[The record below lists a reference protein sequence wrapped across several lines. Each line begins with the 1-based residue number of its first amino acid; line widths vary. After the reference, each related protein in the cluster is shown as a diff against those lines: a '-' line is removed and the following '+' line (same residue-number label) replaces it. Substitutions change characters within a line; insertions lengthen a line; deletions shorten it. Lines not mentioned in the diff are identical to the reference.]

1 LRVAQSKGK
10 VSGKRDN
17 ISIIHQL
24 GKLFKTLMERSAT
37 SATAMKEPSMKDH
50 KRLLLIDDDPNLILL
65 VKDYL
70 EFRGYEVVTAENGRE
85 ALEILELDIPD
96 MIICDVM
103 MPEMD
108 GYTFV
113 EQVRQTERTSW
124 IPVLFLS
131 AKGQSADRVK
141 GLNKG
146 ADVYMVK
153 PFEPE
158 ELVAQVESSLKQ
170 TIRWKEHQAKG
181 GENGSRIQVPF
192 DVQLTPTELKVVQF
206 VARGMANRE
215 IAEELNVSQ
224 RTVESHVSNMLGK
237 TNLHNRTELAR
248 WAIENQMA

>member
-1 LRVAQSKGK
+1 
-10 VSGKRDN
+10 
-17 ISIIHQL
+17 
-24 GKLFKTLMERSAT
+24 
-37 SATAMKEPSMKDH
+37 MKENGVREN

-85 ALEILELDIPD
+85 ALEVLEQEIPD

-108 GYTFV
+108 GYTLV
-113 EQVRQTERTSW
+113 DQVRQDPRTSW

-131 AKGQSADRVK
+131 AKGQSQDRVK
-141 GLNKG
+141 GLNTG

-158 ELVAQVESSLKQ
+158 ELVAQVESSLKSAS
-170 TIRWKEHQAKG
+170 RLMMHQSGTATDTGPK
-181 GENGSRIQVPF
+181 IQVPF
-192 DVQLTPTELKVVQF
+192 DVELTPTELKVVQF

-215 IAEELNVSQ
+215 IAEQMNVSQ
-224 RTVESHVSNMLGK
+224 RTIESHVSNMLGK
-237 TNLHNRTELAR
+237 TGLHNRTELAR
-248 WAIENQMA
+248 WAIESSMA

>member
-1 LRVAQSKGK
+1 
-10 VSGKRDN
+10 
-17 ISIIHQL
+17 
-24 GKLFKTLMERSAT
+24 
-37 SATAMKEPSMKDH
+37 MKETTAKDN

-70 EFRGYEVVTAENGRE
+70 EFRGYEVITAENGRE
-85 ALEILELDIPD
+85 ALQILEQEIPD

-113 EQVRQTERTSW
+113 NNVRQDERISW

-131 AKGQSADRVK
+131 AKGQSQDRVK
-141 GLNKG
+141 GLNTG

-158 ELVAQVESSLKQ
+158 ELVAQVEASLKQ
-170 TIRWKEHQAKG
+170 AYRRTQQTN
-181 GENGSRIQVPF
+181 NGSEIAPKIQVPF
-192 DVQLTPTELKVVQF
+192 DVHLTQTELKVVQY
-206 VARGMANRE
+206 VARGLANRD

-237 TNLHNRTELAR
+237 TGLHNRTELAR

>member
-1 LRVAQSKGK
+1 MGKKGQHLNNPPI
-10 VSGKRDN
+10 RTT
-17 ISIIHQL
+17 IQA
-24 GKLFKTLMERSAT
+24 LMDRRSAT

-70 EFRGYEVVTAENGRE
+70 EFRGYEVITAENGRE
-85 ALEILELDIPD
+85 ALEILEQDVPD

-113 EQVRQTERTSW
+113 EQVRQNERTSW

-206 VARGMANRE
+206 VARGLANRE

>member
-1 LRVAQSKGK
+1 
-10 VSGKRDN
+10 
-17 ISIIHQL
+17 
-24 GKLFKTLMERSAT
+24 
-37 SATAMKEPSMKDH
+37 MKETSVGNH
-50 KRLLLIDDDPNLILL
+50 RRLLLIDDDPNLILL

-70 EFRGYEVVTAENGRE
+70 EFRGYEVITAENGRE
-85 ALEILELDIPD
+85 ALEVLEQDVPD

-108 GYTFV
+108 GYSLV
-113 EQVRQTERTSW
+113 SAIRSDPKTSW

-131 AKGQSADRVK
+131 AKGQSQDRVK
-141 GLNKG
+141 GLNIG

-170 TIRWKEHQAKG
+170 ASRLIQHKDAKG
-181 GENGSRIQVPF
+181 GDSTPKIQVPF
-192 DVQLTPTELKVVQF
+192 DVELTPTELRVVQF

-224 RTVESHVSNMLGK
+224 RTIESHVSNMLGK
-237 TNLHNRTELAR
+237 TGLHNRTELAR
-248 WAIENQMA
+248 WAIENSMA

>member
-1 LRVAQSKGK
+1 
-10 VSGKRDN
+10 
-17 ISIIHQL
+17 
-24 GKLFKTLMERSAT
+24 
-37 SATAMKEPSMKDH
+37 MKDTNTGNQ
-50 KRLLLIDDDPNLILL
+50 KKLLLIDDDPNLILL

-85 ALEILELDIPD
+85 ALEVLEKQTPD

-108 GYTFV
+108 GYSLV
-113 EQVRQTERTSW
+113 SAIRSDSKTSW

-131 AKGQSADRVK
+131 AKGQSQDRVK
-141 GLNKG
+141 GLNIG

-170 TIRWKEHQAKG
+170 ASRLIQHKDSKG
-181 GENGSRIQVPF
+181 GEGSPKIQVPF
-192 DVQLTPTELKVVQF
+192 DVELTPTELRVVQF

-215 IAEELNVSQ
+215 IAQELNVSQ
-224 RTVESHVSNMLGK
+224 RTIESHVSNMLGK
-237 TNLHNRTELAR
+237 TGLHNRTELAR
-248 WAIENQMA
+248 WAIENSMA

>member
-1 LRVAQSKGK
+1 
-10 VSGKRDN
+10 
-17 ISIIHQL
+17 
-24 GKLFKTLMERSAT
+24 
-37 SATAMKEPSMKDH
+37 MKESSSSEQKQ
-50 KRLLLIDDDPNLILL
+50 LLLIDDDPNLILL

-70 EFRGYEVVTAENGRE
+70 EFRGYEVMTADNGRE
-85 ALEILELDIPD
+85 ALDLLERETPD

-108 GYTFV
+108 GYSLV
-113 EQVRQTERTSW
+113 EHVRKDPRTSW

-131 AKGQSADRVK
+131 AKGQIQDRVK
-141 GLNKG
+141 GLSTG

-170 TIRWKEHQAKG
+170 ASRLMVHQPNKTGAEAAHK
-181 GENGSRIQVPF
+181 IQVPF
-192 DVQLTPTELKVVQF
+192 DVELTPTELKVVQF

-224 RTVESHVSNMLGK
+224 RTIESHVSNMLGK
-237 TNLHNRTELAR
+237 TGLHNRTELAR
-248 WAIENQMA
+248 WALENQMA